1 MSVWGR
7 IILLHFFIIVNPH
20 RRNSSTPAGVL
31 TSIDSKE
38 KQHPPLGKDLLTP
51 PLLIREILIILQQ
64 TVSSTPPLSRRGGWG
79 VRSPPD
85 RVYLR

>member
-1 MSVWGR
+1 MGKNYSSP
-7 IILLHFFIIVNPH
+7 LFYYSKPH

-51 PLLIREILIILQQ
+51 PLLIREILIIPQQ

-79 VRSPPD
+79 GEVLPD
-85 RVYLR
+85 RVHLR

>member
-38 KQHPPLGKDLLTP
+38 IISIHNLAVALVPPVKLKFCH
-51 PLLIREILIILQQ
+51 
-64 TVSSTPPLSRRGGWG
+64 S
-79 VRSPPD
+79 
-85 RVYLR
+85 Y

>member
-20 RRNSSTPAGVL
+20 RCNSSTPTRML

-38 KQHPPLGKDLLTP
+38 KQYPPLGKDLLT
-51 PLLIREILIILQQ
+51 
-64 TVSSTPPLSRRGGWG
+64 TPSI
-79 VRSPPD
+79 D
-85 RVYLR
+85 

>member
-7 IILLHFFIIVNPH
+7 LILLHFFIIANPH

-31 TSIDSKE
+31 TSINSKE

-51 PLLIREILIILQQ
+51 PSI
-64 TVSSTPPLSRRGGWG
+64 V
-79 VRSPPD
+79 
-85 RVYLR
+85 

>member
-7 IILLHFFIIVNPH
+7 IILLHFFIILNPH
-20 RRNSSTPAGVL
+20 RHNSSTPAGVL

-51 PLLIREILIILQQ
+51 PSI
-64 TVSSTPPLSRRGGWG
+64 
-79 VRSPPD
+79 D
-85 RVYLR
+85 